1 MIYAYVYIYTY
12 IYGFHRRDLTL
23 RAPGRGLDSRSPA
36 AVRAFSSKNS
46 MKKSALYLL
55 YTEHLVVSRL
65 CRTST
70 CGE

>member
-1 MIYAYVYIYTY
+1 MRMYIHIHIY
-12 IYGFHRRDLTL
+12 HRRDLTL
-23 RAPGRGLDSRSPA
+23 GAPGTGLDSRSPA

-46 MKKSALYLL
+46 IKNSALYLL
-55 YTEHLVVSRL
+55 YTVHLVVSRL